1 MYTNCI
7 CLEITN
13 NFSAIINYTHIG
25 KTVFI
30 RYTGKHADPKLIEAT
45 KKLENYPCYDDMLV
59 SELEMEWENEAWNNW
74 LKSDL
79 IETLPKKLFKL
90 VSSTVKDEQKEDN
103 IYWQA
108 YRQAMED
115 NNEYPIPQSDHVYIN
130 VERISSA
137 FCEAIKKHFR
147 EKNMTYW
154 KKINGISSQV

>member
-1 MYTNCI
+1 M
-7 CLEITN
+7 
-13 NFSAIINYTHIG
+13 
-25 KTVFI
+25 
-30 RYTGKHADPKLIEAT
+30 IEAT